1 MPDRLI
7 RESICSSETL
17 NQLNDFEER
26 FWHRLIVN
34 CDDYGRFDARPEILK
49 ARLFPLMEGKTKKD
63 MTGALSK
70 LASVGL
76 VELYEVDG
84 KPFLRVVT
92 WDKYQRVRAK
102 RSKFPDPPTTCGH
115 MSADDSNSPRNPIQ
129 SYAYAYSEAES
140 DARTREDV
148 AAVMQAYMDR
158 IDPTPSRDCLD
169 QLLGYI
175 DEMGADCCL
184 RAISVAEDNNA
195 RKWSYIRSVLR
206 DKCAQGVRNV
216 AQWDALEAKRQQAA
230 SIMRGQKQA
239 AAAAQAPSEWAREAV
254 AQMMG
259 TQEEN
264 TNG

>member
-102 RSKFPDPPTTCGH
+102 RSKFPEPVGACCQMTAYDV
-115 MSADDSNSPRNPIQ
+115 NSRRNPIQ
-129 SYAYAYSEAES
+129 SESNPNAAAES
-140 DARTREDV
+140 DARARADV
-148 AAVMQAYMDR
+148 AAVMTAYTNR
-158 IDPTPSRDCLD
+158 IEPFPSRSCC
-169 QLLGYI
+169 
-175 DEMGADCCL
+175 DELIAYVDDMGKDCCL
-184 RAISVAEDNNA
+184 RAIQIAEDNNA
-195 RKWSYIRSVLR
+195 RRWSYIRSILR
-206 DKCAQGVRNV
+206 DRHSQGVRNLE
-216 AQWDALEAKRQQAA
+216 QWDALEAKRREAA
-230 SIMRGQKQA
+230 SAMQTRKNA
-239 AAAAQAPSEWAREAV
+239 AAAAEQQPNQWAKDAV
-254 AQMMG
+254 ARMM
-259 TQEEN
+259 Q
-264 TNG
+264 NGGC